1 MHKLVLALPAAVAVA
16 ALLAASASGRH
27 SATNGPIAF
36 DAKVGS
42 LYEVFTINP
51 DGTGLKQ
58 VTHGRPEAGQY
69 GLAWSPDGS
78 SLLYQVPG
86 KGYDI
91 LEKAN
96 ADGSDA
102 APWSPPC
109 TGQCLG
115 DDYPEYN
122 AGGTKVVYDRAYGPV
137 KTIYGAGEA
146 RVVAIFMANADGTDP
161 TQLTMKHS
169 VPYGAGDQRPV
180 WSPDGTKIA
189 FWRQPPT
196 TKAGQPPGA
205 IWLMNANGS
214 DQHRL
219 TPVALDAI
227 EPHWSTNG
235 TIVFSSNGAF
245 LKGKDANVYSIR
257 PDGSSLKQLTH
268 YGGGLQAIVK
278 DVSPDGTEILFHLRV
293 ANEYGPGR
301 NQLYVMNADG
311 SGARQLTHMPPRSDP
326 GGGSARWAAGS

>member
-1 MHKLVLALPAAVAVA
+1 MLRIGLLALAATAVIA
-16 ALLAASASGRH
+16 ALATSASGSR

-51 DGTGLKQ
+51 DGTGLHQ

-91 LEKAN
+91 LDRAN

-115 DDYPEYN
+115 DDYPDYN
-122 AGGTKVVYDRAYGPV
+122 PAGTKVAFERAYGPV
-137 KTIYGAGEA
+137 KNGEA
-146 RVVAIFMANADGTDP
+146 HDCGIYTANADGSDL
-161 TQLTMKHS
+161 TQLTMKE
-169 VPYGAGDQRPV
+169 PTPTGDHRAV
-180 WSPDGTKIA
+180 WSPDGKQIA
-189 FWRQPPT
+189 FWRQPGV
-196 TKAGQPPGA
+196 TKAGQGPGA
-205 IWLMNANGS
+205 IWVMNANGS

-219 TPVALDAI
+219 TPIALDAW
-227 EPHWSTNG
+227 EPHWAPDG
-235 TIVFSSNGAF
+235 TSIVFSSNAAGV
-245 LKGKDANVYSIR
+245 KGDDANIYSIH
-257 PDGSSLKQLTH
+257 PNGTGLKQLTH
-268 YGGGLQAIVK
+268 YSGGLQAIIK
-278 DVSPDGTEILFHLRV
+278 DISPDGTQILFHLRV

-301 NQLYVMNADG
+301 NQLDVMNADG

-326 GGGSARWAAGS
+326 GGGSARWAPGS